1 MNINKSFSVG
11 LPCMKLSLNPSNQKH
26 NGKAAKTCSV
36 GSAWEEMND
45 KRRGKDKTI
54 DKSLTENNVW
64 LIGNTDID
72 MVGVVKAE
80 VDSVSVE
87 RKEHG
92 KRALRKDAV
101 SAIEMI
107 EKVPVEVMMELSRE
121 EQIELLKISNEVYEG
136 LLHEWAPEWKVQA
149 AVIHFDEWGGKSPHT
164 HRIVTT
170 TTTDENGIHNMNA
183 KQDFN
188 LKFFNFIN
196 TNYPKRMRERGVP
209 VKDCDSHE
217 QTTKEEQIEHKE
229 KKKECGV
236 DAVTYKIMK
245 AARLDKDLE
254 YKENQIKKVDDLLA
268 DRWTENVN
276 LIEKNKELS
285 AEVEK
290 KEVEKAVLDSDI
302 TKLDSQKIAVEEDVK
317 KLKEERK
324 SYKFGLEEYDPDKWA
339 LPEPGFVETA
349 PKYKKDKAQPLV
361 KKLLNK
367 LKTITSKYNKCR
379 NELLDTQNELKATK
393 GLLQKEK
400 NKSSYWLDE
409 CRKHSSVIERLKEKL
424 RDFDLVK
431 MVLGNEKV
439 SELIERGRAMENE
452 ERQQRERERQL
463 KRSRNRGMSL

>member
-1 MNINKSFSVG
+1 MNIKGSFSVG
-11 LPCMKLSLNPSNQKH
+11 LPCMKLSLNPSTQMH

-45 KRRGKDKTI
+45 KRRGKDKSI

-64 LIGNTDID
+64 LIGNTDIN

-80 VDSVSVE
+80 VDSISAE

-107 EKVPVEVMMELSRE
+107 EKVPVEVMMNLSME

-136 LLHEWAPEWKVQA
+136 LLHEWAPEWKTQA

-170 TTTDENGIHNMNA
+170 TTTDEEGVHNMNA

-196 TNYPKRMRERGVP
+196 TNYPKRMRERGIP

-217 QTTKEEQIEHKE
+217 QMSEEEKVEHKE
-229 KKKECGV
+229 KKKDYGV
-236 DAVTYKIMK
+236 DAVTYKIKK
-245 AARLDKDLE
+245 AAELDKDLE
-254 YKENQIKKVDDLLA
+254 YKEQQVKKVDALLV
-268 DRWTENVN
+268 DRWTENGN

-285 AEVEK
+285 VEVEK
-290 KEVEKAVLDSDI
+290 KEAEKSVLDSDI
-302 TKLDSQKIAVEEDVK
+302 TKLNSEKSAVEEDVK

-324 SYKFGLEEYDPDKWA
+324 SYKFGLEEYDPDKWV

-349 PKYKKDKAQPLV
+349 PKYKKDKAEPLV

-367 LKTITSKYNKCR
+367 LKSITSKYNKCR
-379 NELLDTQNELKATK
+379 KELVDTQNELQETK
-393 GLLQKEK
+393 ELFQKEQK
-400 NKSSYWLDE
+400 TSSYWWDR
-409 CRKHSSVIERLKEKL
+409 CRNHSSVIEELKEKL
-424 RDFDLVK
+424 KDFDLVK
-431 MVLGNEKV
+431 KVLGREKI
-439 SELIERGRAMENE
+439 SELIERGRAIENE